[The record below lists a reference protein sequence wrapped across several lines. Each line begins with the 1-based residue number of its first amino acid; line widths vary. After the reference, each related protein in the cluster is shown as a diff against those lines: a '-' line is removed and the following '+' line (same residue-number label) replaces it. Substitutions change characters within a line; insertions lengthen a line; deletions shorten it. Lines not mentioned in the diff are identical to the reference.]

1 MADNKIML
9 YEFINTY
16 IFKNTLIKLWRPVD
30 LGKPYDVKILL
41 TDHPLMEW
49 EVNKIPLLRSAY
61 VYGITDIVCEKD
73 QEAVNIVIRTQA
85 TTEDVRE
92 AVAAYKWKY
101 ESEKRYLADGCE

>member
-9 YEFINTY
+9 YEFINAY
-16 IFKNTLIKLWRPVD
+16 IFKNTLIRIWKPED
-30 LGKPYDVKILL
+30 LGKPYGSKVCL
-41 TDHPLMEW
+41 TDRPLMEW

-61 VYGITDIVCEKD
+61 VYGVTDIVCD
-73 QEAVNIVIRTQA
+73 TDREAVNIVIRTQA
-85 TTEDVRE
+85 TPEDVRE